1 MKKKTLLIIIVL
13 VVLIGLVVGFTLI
26 KKNSSKQPKY
36 RTEKVTRG
44 DIESVV
50 TATGTVNPVVLV
62 QVGSQVSGRIEKI
75 YVDFNSRVKQGD
87 ILAEL
92 DQSQLRAQIEQ
103 NEANYRNAVASVE
116 RAKIALE
123 IAQKNYERAK
133 SLFEKNLISSQEK
146 DQAEASYLQAKA
158 DLVSAE
164 ARAAQAK
171 YQLDAS
177 KVNLNYAIIRSPID
191 GVVVSRNVNVGQTVA
206 ASFQAPTLF
215 EIANDLTKMQVQ
227 CLVDEADVGKVKEG
241 QKVRFTVEAYPND
254 TFWGVVRQV
263 RYAAQVQQNVVQ
275 YTAILDVDNSSL
287 KLLPGMTATCSIIVG
302 EAKNVLRVP
311 NAALRFTPDLKP
323 EELQKIM
330 KAAFDEMAARRQGAG
345 QGGPARP
352 AEGAPGA
359 PGSQAGQ
366 RAFNFAQM
374 GQMGMGSGQS
384 GQRRGPSRVWMLD
397 EKGNL
402 KVVFIRTGVTDN
414 QYTEVVSGNLKEGD
428 EVIVGLV
435 TASTT
440 RTQTPTPPPG
450 GGMFMIRR

>member
-1 MKKKTLLIIIVL
+1 MKKKTLFIIIAI
-13 VVLIGLVVGFTLI
+13 VVIVGLVVGFTLV
-26 KKNSSKQPKY
+26 KKSSNNKPKY
-36 RTEKVTRG
+36 RTEKVSRG
-44 DIESVV
+44 DIEAVV
-50 TATGTVNPVVLV
+50 TATGTLNPVVLV

-75 YVDFNSRVKQGD
+75 YVDFNSKVKKGD

-92 DQSQLRAQIEQ
+92 DQSQLKAQIEQ
-103 NEANYRNAVASVE
+103 NQANYQNAIASVE
-116 RAKIALE
+116 RAKVSLE

-146 DQAEASYLQAKA
+146 DQAEAAYLQAKA

-177 KVNLNYAIIRSPID
+177 KVNLSYAIIRSPID

-215 EIANDLTKMQVQ
+215 EIANDLTKMQVE

-241 QKVRFTVEAYPND
+241 QKVKFTVEAYPNE

-275 YTAILDVDNSSL
+275 YTAILDVDNSSM
-287 KLLPGMTATCSIIVG
+287 KLLPGMTATCSIVVG

-330 KAAFDEMAARRQGAG
+330 KAAFEEMAARRQQ
-345 QGGPARP
+345 QGG
-352 AEGAPGA
+352 GAPVG
-359 PGSQAGQ
+359 PSSGTQASGGQ
-366 RAFNFAQM
+366 RTFNFAQM
-374 GQMGMGSGQS
+374 GQMGAMSGSGQQ
-384 GQRRGPSRVWMLD
+384 GTRRGPSRVWMMD

-402 KVVFIRTGVTDN
+402 KVVFVRTGVTDN
-414 QYTEVVSGNLKEGD
+414 AYTEIISGNLKEGD
-428 EVIVGLV
+428 EVIIGLM
-435 TASTT
+435 TASSSSSSG
-440 RTQTPTPPPG
+440 RPQTPPPG

>member
-1 MKKKTLLIIIVL
+1 MKKKTLLIIIAL
-13 VVLIGLVVGFTLI
+13 VVIVGLVVGFTLI
-26 KKNSSKQPKY
+26 KKSSNKQPKY

-50 TATGTVNPVVLV
+50 TATGTLNPVVLV

-75 YVDFNSRVKQGD
+75 YVDFNSKVKQGD

-92 DQSQLRAQIEQ
+92 DQSQLKAQIEQ
-103 NEANYRNAVASVE
+103 NEANYRNAIASVE
-116 RAKIALE
+116 RAKVALE

-133 SLFEKNLISSQEK
+133 SLYEKNLISSQEK

-177 KVNLNYAIIRSPID
+177 KVNLSYAIIRSPID
-191 GVVVSRNVNVGQTVA
+191 GVVVSRNINVGQTVA

-241 QKVRFTVEAYPND
+241 QKVKFTVEAYPNE

-330 KAAFDEMAARRQGAG
+330 KAAFEEMAARRQGSG
-345 QGGPARP
+345 QGGPTRP
-352 AEGAPGA
+352 AEGTPAAQGQ
-359 PGSQAGQ
+359 GGQ
-366 RAFNFAQM
+366 RTFNFAQM
-374 GQMGMGSGQS
+374 GQMGAGAGQS
-384 GQRRGPSRVWMLD
+384 GQRRGPARVWRLD

-402 KVVFIRTGVTDN
+402 KVVFVRTGVTDN
-414 QYTEVVSGNLKEGD
+414 QYTEIVDGNLKEGD
-428 EVIVGLV
+428 EVIVGLMA
-435 TASTT
+435 ASSTTT
-440 RTQTPTPPPG
+440 RTQTPPP

>member
-1 MKKKTLLIIIVL
+1 MKKKILFIIIAI
-13 VVLIGLVVGFTLI
+13 VVIIGLVVGFTLV
-26 KKNSSKQPKY
+26 KKNSNNKPKY
-36 RTEKVTRG
+36 RTEKVSRG
-44 DIESVV
+44 DIEAVV
-50 TATGTVNPVVLV
+50 TATGTLNPVVLV

-75 YVDFNSRVKQGD
+75 YVDFNSKVKKGD

-92 DQSQLRAQIEQ
+92 DQSQLKAQIEQ
-103 NEANYRNAVASVE
+103 NQANYQNAIAAVE
-116 RAKIALE
+116 RAKVSLQIAE
-123 IAQKNYERAK
+123 KNYERAK
-133 SLFEKNLISSQEK
+133 SLYEKNLISSQEK
-146 DQAEASYLQAKA
+146 DQAEAAYLQAKA

-177 KVNLNYAIIRSPID
+177 KVNLSYAIIRSPID
-191 GVVVSRNVNVGQTVA
+191 GVVVSRNINVGQTVA

-241 QKVRFTVEAYPND
+241 QKVKFTVEAYPNE

-302 EAKNVLRVP
+302 EARNVLRVP

-330 KAAFDEMAARRQGAG
+330 KAAFEEMAARRQA
-345 QGGPARP
+345 QGGAVPP
-352 AEGAPGA
+352 APGA
-359 PGSQAGQ
+359 GSQPTGGQ
-366 RAFNFAQM
+366 RSFNFAQM
-374 GQMGMGSGQS
+374 GQAGAMGGSGQQ
-384 GQRRGPSRVWMLD
+384 GARRGPSRVWMLD

-402 KVVFIRTGVTDN
+402 KVVFVRTGVSDN
-414 QYTEVVSGNLKEGD
+414 SYTEILGGNLKEGD
-428 EVIVGLV
+428 EVIVGLM
-435 TASTT
+435 TASSSAS
-440 RTQTPTPPPG
+440 RQQTPPPG
-450 GGMFMIRR
+450 AGMFMIRR

>member
-1 MKKKTLLIIIVL
+1 MKKKTLFIIIAI
-13 VVLIGLVVGFTLI
+13 VVIVGLVVGFTLV
-26 KKNSSKQPKY
+26 KKSSNNKPKY
-36 RTEKVTRG
+36 RTEKVSRG
-44 DIESVV
+44 DIEAVV
-50 TATGTVNPVVLV
+50 TATGTLNPVVLV

-75 YVDFNSRVKQGD
+75 YVDFNSKVKKGD

-92 DQSQLRAQIEQ
+92 DQSQLKAQIEQ
-103 NEANYRNAVASVE
+103 NQANYQNAIASVE
-116 RAKIALE
+116 RAKVSLE
-123 IAQKNYERAK
+123 IAQKNFERAK

-146 DQAEASYLQAKA
+146 DQAEAAYLQAKA

-177 KVNLNYAIIRSPID
+177 KVNLSYAIIRSPID

-215 EIANDLTKMQVQ
+215 EIANDLTKMQVE

-241 QKVRFTVEAYPND
+241 QKVKFTVEAYPNE

-275 YTAILDVDNSSL
+275 YTAILDVDNSSM

-330 KAAFDEMAARRQGAG
+330 KAAFEEMAARRQQ
-345 QGGPARP
+345 QGG
-352 AEGAPGA
+352 GAPVGPSSGA
-359 PGSQAGQ
+359 QTSGGQ
-366 RAFNFAQM
+366 RTFNFAQM
-374 GQMGMGSGQS
+374 GQMGAMSGSGQQ
-384 GQRRGPSRVWMLD
+384 GTRRGPSRVWMMD

-402 KVVFIRTGVTDN
+402 KVVFVRTGVTDN
-414 QYTEVVSGNLKEGD
+414 AYTEIISGNLKEGD
-428 EVIVGLV
+428 EVIIGLM
-435 TASTT
+435 TASSSSSSS
-440 RTQTPTPPPG
+440 RPQTPPPG